1 MKLLP
6 HVFKWIGLSL
16 FFLGFIFNTID
27 EGRRDFMDGYNSASR
42 EPVEYVFNPIFPE
55 VVMHISDITML
66 VGLLIYILAKNRR
79 EDEFAQKLRYE
90 SAFMVL
96 VLTIL
101 VILIRYIF
109 VPDFMIEPST
119 LISAQ
124 MIFYLIIRSI
134 KKQVILAE

>member
-6 HVFKWIGLSL
+6 HAFKWIGLIL
-16 FFLGFIFNTID
+16 FFLGFVFNSID
-27 EGRRDFMDGYNSASR
+27 EGRRDFMKGYNSTVK
-42 EPVEYVFNPIFPE
+42 EPVEYVFNPVLPE
-55 VVMHISDITML
+55 DIMHISDFTML
-66 VGLLIYILAKNRR
+66 IGLLVYILSKNKR

-96 VLTIL
+96 VLTII
-101 VILIRYIF
+101 VILVWYIF
-109 VPDFMIEPST
+109 VPDFKIEPST
-119 LISAQ
+119 LISTQ